1 MYYTKTK
8 KPWHFTK
15 PFLHEIVQDIAL
27 FWMIAS
33 KTGSGVYNTPV
44 TFTVF
49 TVAAFNGLFFVS
61 LSVIVEKVADV
72 PFSMQIAGSFTQLFC
87 VFTAAAIPLFVHGDH
102 G

>member
-1 MYYTKTK
+1 MYYTKPK

-61 LSVIVEKVADV
+61 HIVSLLEIV
-72 PFSMQIAGSFTQLFC
+72 PIRL
-87 VFTAAAIPLFVHGDH
+87 H
-102 G
+102 